1 MQVMCNAKYIV
12 YKATENQFYK
22 HKILEVIVVNVG
34 ICDVQRSSKSESAAG
49 DEKDQETDEEE
60 DKKYVALGL

>member
-1 MQVMCNAKYIV
+1 MLANVMFR
-12 YKATENQFYK
+12 E
-22 HKILEVIVVNVG
+22 
-34 ICDVQRSSKSESAAG
+34 SSKSESAAG